1 MTYYPDGEQFANWQ
15 QEEGLT
21 EERQSWIDE
30 KFQGWQIDDRD
41 VEGQQ

>member
-21 EERQSWIDE
+21 EERQSWIRRE
-30 KFQGWQIDDRD
+30 VSGLADRRP
-41 VEGQQ
+41 